1 MDIYDEIKKD
11 HDAVRRAI
19 KAICATENDDAK
31 QRETLFL
38 PLKNALVTHQHVEE
52 AVLYDSLK
60 DVEETRAEALEA
72 INEHHVIDVLV
83 EELSIMPKDS
93 DEWYSKFSVLSEL
106 LEHHLKEEET
116 EFFAVARK
124 VIDAPRA
131 EELGRIYRARMEAGL
146 KTMQPVA

>member
-1 MDIYDEIKKD
+1 
-11 HDAVRRAI
+11 
-19 KAICATENDDAK
+19 
-31 QRETLFL
+31 
-38 PLKNALVTHQHVEE
+38 
-52 AVLYDSLK
+52 
-60 DVEETRAEALEA
+60 
-72 INEHHVIDVLV
+72 
-83 EELSIMPKDS
+83 
-93 DEWYSKFSVLSEL
+93 VLSEL